1 MVAEITIDAIF
12 YFIPKKVFKIIFLRI
27 QLPEKF
33 TIIWNRY
40 CNHWKFDFFGKKNH
54 LASNVEISTQ
64 TKKKVQL
71 KSTWV
76 RIVTSRFRRIWL
88 DFLLCFIV
96 PCFYCHQQTPFD
108 WAVNTKVQRNELACD
123 CAFYRNKRDVGS
135 SQFHSTFHEAVI
147 LQHFWW
153 VEDCQQDSKLTR
165 R

>member
-1 MVAEITIDAIF
+1 MRFFILSRKKCLKLSFWEYNCLKNLLSFETDIATTENLIF
-12 YFIPKKVFKIIFLRI
+12 FWKKIIWHLMLR
-27 QLPEKF
+27 
-33 TIIWNRY
+33 
-40 CNHWKFDFFGKKNH
+40 
-54 LASNVEISTQ
+54 
-64 TKKKVQL
+64 L
-71 KSTWV
+71 KSTWI